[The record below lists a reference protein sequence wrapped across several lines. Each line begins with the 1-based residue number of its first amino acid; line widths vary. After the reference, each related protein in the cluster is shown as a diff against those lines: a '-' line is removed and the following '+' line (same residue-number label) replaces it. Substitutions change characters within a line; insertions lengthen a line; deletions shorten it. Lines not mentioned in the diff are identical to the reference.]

1 MRYKVFGALIIIFSV
16 AALLFFMGNTISQD
30 PETGT
35 YVGTLKEGH
44 NYAPFGGEPYV
55 ELIFED
61 GRKFTAPEQMA
72 KDVDMKL
79 GETYQITFDPS
90 DPDVALAIKGVD

>member
-1 MRYKVFGALIIIFSV
+1 MKYKVFGALIIIPSV

-61 GRKFTAPEQMA
+61 DRKFTAPEQMA
-72 KDVDMKL
+72 ADEEMKV
-79 GETYQITFDPS
+79 GNTYKITFNIEDPG
-90 DPDVALAIKGVD
+90 VALAIKRVD